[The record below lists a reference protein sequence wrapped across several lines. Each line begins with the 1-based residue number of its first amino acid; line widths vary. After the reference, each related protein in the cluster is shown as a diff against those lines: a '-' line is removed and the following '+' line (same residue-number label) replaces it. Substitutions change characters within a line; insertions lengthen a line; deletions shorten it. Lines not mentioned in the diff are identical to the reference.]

1 MRRWCYKT
9 GVNVS
14 ETWKGECLK
23 SQNSNLEVGL
33 TAADAGISEGTQ
45 WGQFW
50 ECWETLP
57 NPTGSNCCWNQLLLS
72 RWKLLAGMTQNSKKN
87 KQVSAMSWLPVFSS
101 SFYLSSLTVYKL
113 AKEKGN
119 FQRPNS
125 SFIRTNAYMRDGFEA
140 ERQDLNSLSKCQLW
154 DTSQLLSWFLFSVI
168 SASKFS

>member
-1 MRRWCYKT
+1 MKRGASKETELKLRGGIDSGWCWHLWGDT
-9 GVNVS
+9 VRPILRVLRDTS
-14 ETWKGECLK
+14 K
-23 SQNSNLEVGL
+23 SDW
-33 TAADAGISEGTQ
+33 T
-45 WGQFW
+45 
-50 ECWETLP
+50 
-57 NPTGSNCCWNQLLLS
+57 QLLLS

-87 KQVSAMSWLPVFSS
+87 KQVSVMSWLPVFSS

-125 SFIRTNAYMRDGFEA
+125 SFIHTNAYMRDGFEA

-154 DTSQLLSWFLFSVI
+154 DTSQLLSWFLCSVI